1 MKVNPAESERGEGGS
16 ALMST
21 SFVVLLLSL
30 LLGLQPVTTD
40 LYLPALPTM
49 TEVLAGSM
57 SQAQLTLSGLL
68 LAFGLSQLLWG
79 PLSDR
84 FGRRPVLLLGLGSYT
99 LAGIG
104 CVIAPNME
112 VMLSLRIIQGAA
124 MGAVV
129 MCGRALVRD
138 LYSPEIGARTISKGL
153 SGLGVIA
160 IISLPLGGQLAQF
173 FGWRIT
179 LGALVL
185 FGGVTLYITARH
197 FVETLHSPN
206 PDALQPLALLR
217 TWKEI
222 LCNRSFQGFA
232 LLGMTSY
239 GGLFTMLAASSFVF
253 INILGETKASYGA
266 YMLTP
271 GVAYLFGTV
280 VCRRLLHRFGVH
292 RTVAIGGA
300 CSAVGG
306 SLVGLVGLAEIHN
319 VWAIL
324 VPFYL
329 YMIGHGINQP
339 CSQAG
344 AVGPFPHAAGAASA
358 WSGCL
363 MMLSAFGM
371 GIWLGQALGDS
382 HYPLTNGIWFWGVMT
397 AVVAWGLVARVA
409 PAQAKQP
416 E

>member
-1 MKVNPAESERGEGGS
+1 MKADHAGS
-16 ALMST
+16 KQGADGQSLMST
-21 SFVVLLLSL
+21 PFVVLLLSL

-40 LYLPALPTM
+40 LYLPALPAM
-49 TEVLAGSM
+49 TEALAGSM

-68 LAFGLSQLLWG
+68 LAFGLSQLFWG

-84 FGRRPVLLLGLGSYT
+84 FGRRPVLLLGLASYT

-104 CVIAPNME
+104 CVIAPTME
-112 VMLSLRIIQGAA
+112 VMLLLRIIQGAA

-138 LYSPEIGARTISKGL
+138 LYSPEVGARTISKGL

-160 IISLPLGGQLAQF
+160 IISLPLGGLLAEYL
-173 FGWRIT
+173 GWRVT
-179 LGALVL
+179 LGTLVL
-185 FGGVTLYITARH
+185 FSGVTLFIVARK
-197 FVETLHSPN
+197 FVETLQVPN
-206 PDALQPLALLR
+206 PNALQPATLLR
-217 TWKEI
+217 TWREI
-222 LCNRSFQGFA
+222 LSNHVFQGFA

-253 INILGETKASYGA
+253 INLLGETKASYGIL
-266 YMLTP
+266 MLTP
-271 GVAYLFGTV
+271 GVAYLLGTV

-300 CSAVGG
+300 FSVTGG
-306 SLVGLVGLAEIHN
+306 TLVGLVGLAEIGN

-363 MMLSAFGM
+363 MMLSAFVM
-371 GIWLGQALGDS
+371 GSWLGVFLGDS
-382 HYPLTNGIWFWGVMT
+382 HYPLTNGVWFWGVMT
-397 AVVAWGLVARVA
+397 AAVAWGLVARSSA
-409 PAQAKQP
+409 AQTPK
-416 E
+416 